1 MSKTYRYK
9 NLTHALAD
17 DEEANF
23 TIKFISDGNMGQT
36 VINVP
41 GDNDP
46 EIEDEGTVLL
56 GTGED
61 LRGEK
66 TVSFSTIQNPVPE
79 EDTISIEYSINDTVL
94 VEHENDKQE
103 SENPFIVLVIE
114 FPEPEVSDDDN
125 N

>member
-9 NLTHALAD
+9 NLSHVAAD
-17 DEEANF
+17 DEEVNF
-23 TIKFISDGNMGQT
+23 TIKFISDGNIAQT

-56 GTGED
+56 GKGED

-66 TVSFSTIQNPVPE
+66 TVSFSTVRNPIPE
-79 EDTISIEYSINDTVL
+79 EENIIIEYSINDELL
-94 VEHENDKQE
+94 VKHENEKAE
-103 SENPFIVLVIE
+103 EENPFIVLVIK
-114 FPEPEVSDDDN
+114 FPEPEVDQ
-125 N
+125 

>member
-9 NLTHALAD
+9 NLSAIIAD

-36 VINVP
+36 VIDVP

-56 GTGED
+56 GKGAD
-61 LRGEK
+61 LRGDK
-66 TVSFSTIQNPVPE
+66 TVCFSTIRNPIPE
-79 EDTISIEYSINDTVL
+79 EDNIIIEYSINNELL
-94 VEHENDKQE
+94 VKHENEKVE
-103 SENPFIVLVIE
+103 EENPFIVLVIT
-114 FPEPEVSDDDN
+114 FPEPEVDQ
-125 N
+125 